1 VQAAAGAACETVK
14 VLPATVA
21 VPLRRLA
28 VVFAATANP
37 TDPDPVRPV
46 PFWNV
51 RNPLA
56 LIAVQAQPVWVV
68 TRTVPLVAAA
78 EVLTLAGLIA

>member
-28 VVFAATANP
+28 VVFAATANS
-37 TDPDPVRPV
+37 TDPGPVRPV

-56 LIAVQAQPVWVV
+56 LIAVHAQPVWVV
-68 TRTVPLVAAA
+68 TRTVPLAAA
-78 EVLTLAGLIA
+78 ADVLTLAGLIA